1 MTPPISNTFFH
12 IQVGPDVAAAA
23 PARTRYG
30 VSDAG
35 KRAFDAAAAAVLCLI
50 LLPLLLVL
58 FVAVRLSGSPV
69 LFSHQRIGRHG
80 KPFGCLKLRTMRPD
94 AAAMLEALLRDDPA
108 ARQEWLTT
116 RKLRNDPRITRIGR
130 FLRTTSLDELPQLFN
145 VLRGDMSLVGPRP
158 VVAAELTQYYG
169 PEGAA
174 AYEAVRPGITGLWQV
189 SGRSGT
195 GYAERVA
202 LDMTYVRERSLLLD
216 LRILWR
222 TVGAV
227 LCRDGAC

>member
-12 IQVGPDVAAAA
+12 GPADPGPAIAEA
-23 PARTRYG
+23 PRTRHDLT
-30 VSDAG
+30 DAG
-35 KRAFDAAAAAVLCLI
+35 KRAFDVTATLVLCLI
-50 LLPLLLVL
+50 LLPVLLFLIIAL
-58 FVAVRLSGSPV
+58 RCSGSPV
-69 LFSHQRIGRHG
+69 FYSHQRIGRHG
-80 KPFGCLKLRTMRPD
+80 KPFGCLKFRSMRPD
-94 AAAMLEALLRDDPA
+94 GDKMLEALLQSDPV
-108 ARQEWLTT
+108 ARQEWLAT
-116 RKLRNDPRITRIGR
+116 RKLRNDPRITRLGR

-169 PEGAA
+169 PDGAA

-189 SGRSGT
+189 SGRSDT

-202 LDMTYVRERSLLLD
+202 LDMTYVRDRSLLLD
-216 LRILWR
+216 LKILWR

>member
-12 IQVGPDVAAAA
+12 GPADPGPAAVES
-23 PARTRYG
+23 PRTRHDLT
-30 VSDAG
+30 DAG
-35 KRAFDAAAAAVLCLI
+35 KRAFDMTAALVLCLL
-50 LLPLLLVL
+50 LLPVLLFLII
-58 FVAVRLSGSPV
+58 AVRCSGSPV
-69 LFSHQRIGRHG
+69 FYSHQRVGRHG

-94 AAAMLEALLRDDPA
+94 GDRMLEALLQSDPV
-108 ARQEWLTT
+108 ARQEWLAT
-116 RKLRNDPRITRIGR
+116 RKLRNDPRITRLGR

-169 PEGAA
+169 PDGAA

-189 SGRSGT
+189 SGRSDT

-202 LDMTYVRERSLLLD
+202 LDMTYVRDRSLLLD
-216 LRILWR
+216 LKILWR